1 MKETTPSAMP
11 PCFDRWCCRFDDVF
25 KTKAE
30 KREFRNYLGG
40 LLGESKRKNL
50 SEMARNA
57 VGVTYH
63 RLHHFLTDARWSAQ
77 AINERRLQVM
87 NQCGQTKIQRGFS
100 LIIDDSG
107 HRKSGNF
114 TAGVGRQYVGEIG
127 KTDNGI
133 VVVTT
138 HLYDGKKS
146 LPLDIELYQH
156 SSALAEGKKDPE
168 FKKKPELAIELIDRS
183 LERGYRPG
191 IILIDSGYGNN
202 GTFLSQLEQ
211 RNLKYLGGMA
221 KNRNVTIERND
232 NLKETL
238 RVDELAQ
245 ALVPEDFREVKL
257 ATEKPKTLWVGI
269 VEVRNALRRK
279 HLNPIQVNGE
289 GEISRLEGKK
299 RIAIIMNAKT
309 FSQATEID
317 YFVTNVEAQKATP
330 EWIVNTYSQRNWVS
344 DQAGINSGL
353 QALTRGRR
361 VEVFYREAKG
371 NLGLREYQVRDKR
384 SLLRHFVLVFC
395 AYTFIIWHQL
405 TGGFRRI
412 WSNQPLNT
420 FNEALEAFRT
430 AITYRFLKWL
440 QENWDVF
447 FSYKASFGYILA

>member
-11 PCFDRWCCRFDDVF
+11 PCFEKWCRRFDDVF

-30 KREFRNYLGG
+30 KREFRNYIGG

-77 AINERRLQVM
+77 AINERRLEVM
-87 NQCGQTKIQRGFS
+87 NQCRQTKIPRGFS

-156 SSALAEGKKDPE
+156 SSALSEGKKDPE
-168 FKKKPELAIELIDRS
+168 FKKKPEIAIDLVDRS

-191 IILIDSGYGNN
+191 MVLIDSGYGNN
-202 GTFLSQLEQ
+202 ATFLSQLEQ

-221 KNRNVTIERND
+221 KNRNITIERND
-232 NLKETL
+232 NLILKETL

-245 ALVPEDFREVKL
+245 SLSPEEFSEVKL
-257 ATEKPKTLWVGI
+257 TTEKPKMLWIGI
-269 VEVRNALRRK
+269 VEA
-279 HLNPIQVNGE
+279 
-289 GEISRLEGKK
+289 EISRLEGKK
-299 RIAIIMNAKT
+299 RIAIVMNAKT
-309 FSQATEID
+309 FSEATEID
-317 YFVTNVEAQKATP
+317 YFVTNVEAQKVTP
-330 EWIVNTYSQRNWVS
+330 EWIVNTYSQRNW
-344 DQAGINSGL
+344 
-353 QALTRGRR
+353 

-395 AYTFIIWHQL
+395 AYTFILWHQL

-412 WSNQPLNT
+412 WSNRPLNT
-420 FNEALEAFRT
+420 FSEALEAFRT
-430 AITYRFLKWL
+430 AITYRFVKWL

-447 FSYKASFGYILA
+447 VAYKESFGYILA